1 MWNFVD
7 KRFYS
12 IRIIGMIIYNK
23 MDVTVE
29 KGAIFCNKG
38 VIGLMPTLCPKVE
51 KAMDLIGKRWTGL
64 IIYQLLQGPQRFCEI
79 ENSLPIS
86 GRLLSERLKDLEKE
100 GIVSRKVFPEVP
112 VRVEYSL
119 TEKGKAL
126 EPMMKE
132 LQKWS
137 ESYITV
143 ETDTVH
149 AK

>member
-1 MWNFVD
+1 
-7 KRFYS
+7 
-12 IRIIGMIIYNK
+12 
-23 MDVTVE
+23 
-29 KGAIFCNKG
+29 
-38 VIGLMPTLCPKVE
+38 MPTLCPKVE